1 MVKVSISR
9 VIDRIP
15 DTLVYTIVF
24 WSFSIRDKRYL
35 CPGLIFLTLTNVQ
48 KLLSDSYVPWHL

>member
-15 DTLVYTIVF
+15 DILVYTIVF